1 MAAAT
6 KRRTSTKKAKVEE
19 PEIEEDLEITEDEV
33 EDEASEEPAPKPKK
47 AAAKKETKGTAW
59 LVDHVNEKLGLELS
73 GFTMRTVLRK
83 MAKDGELDRESRSRY
98 EFTGPG
104 DPVVKAVIK
113 HIKENGTGTRGS
125 SEDKPAPAKKAST
138 SKRKTKKAEPVEEE
152 VIADD
157 LDDLDELD
165 LDD

>member
-1 MAAAT
+1 MATAT

-19 PEIEEDLEITEDEV
+19 PEIEDDVV
-33 EDEASEEPAPKPKK
+33 EDEASEEPAPKAKAKK
-47 AAAKKETKGTAW
+47 AAKETKGTAW
-59 LVDHVNEKLGLELS
+59 LVEHVNEKLGLELS

-113 HIKENGTGTRGS
+113 HVKENGTGTRGS
-125 SEDKPAPAKKAST
+125 SEDKPAPAKRAST

-157 LDDLDELD
+157 LDDLDDLD

>member
-1 MAAAT
+1 MATAT

-19 PEIEEDLEITEDEV
+19 PEVEEDLDITEDEA
-33 EDEASEEPAPKPKK
+33 DEEPAPKAKAKK
-47 AAAKKETKGTAW
+47 AAKDTKGTAW
-59 LVDHVNEKLGLELS
+59 LVEHVNEKLGLELS
-73 GFTMRTVLRK
+73 GFTMRTILRK

-113 HIKENGTGTRGS
+113 HVKEHGTGTRGAS
-125 SEDKPAPAKKAST
+125 DTAEKAPAKKAAT
-138 SKRKTKKAEPVEEE
+138 KRTKAKKAEPVEEE

-157 LDDLDELD
+157 LDDLDDID
-165 LDD
+165 LDED